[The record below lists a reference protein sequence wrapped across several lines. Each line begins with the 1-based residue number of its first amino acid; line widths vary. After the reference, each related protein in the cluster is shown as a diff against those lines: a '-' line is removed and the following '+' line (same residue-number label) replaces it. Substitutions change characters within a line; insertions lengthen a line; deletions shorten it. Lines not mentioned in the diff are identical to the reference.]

1 MNIKVDT
8 HTHTLASGHAY
19 STIREMAKAAKEKG
33 LEGLAIT
40 DHAPTMPGGPHLFY
54 FQNTKVLP
62 KQMEG
67 VEMLY
72 GVELN
77 ILNEEGDIDLPI
89 DVLDKLDLKIAS
101 IHPPCFQGEITKESI
116 TRTYLNVMDNKRIDI
131 IGHPDDARFPIDYEK
146 LVKKAKETHTLLEIN
161 NSSLHPQS
169 FRQGARKNI
178 TTLLKECQKQQVP
191 VVIGTDSHV
200 DIDVGIC
207 DYVSAVMSEVGFPQE
222 LVVNTKLTKLK
233 AALQSKSSRL

>member
-19 STIREMAKAAKEKG
+19 STIREMAKAAKEHG
-33 LEGLAIT
+33 LEALAIT

-62 KQMEG
+62 REMEG
-67 VEMLY
+67 VQMLY

-77 ILNEEGDIDLPI
+77 ILNEEGEVDLPI
-89 DVLDKLDLKIAS
+89 EVIDKLDIRIAS
-101 IHPPCFQGEITKESI
+101 MHTPCYAGEITKENI
-116 TRTYLNVMDNKRIDI
+116 TRAYMNVMENSRIDI

-146 LVKKAKETHTLLEIN
+146 LVRKAKETNTLLEVN

-169 FRQGARKNI
+169 FRQGAKENI
-178 TTLLKECQKQQVP
+178 RELLKECKKQKVQ

-200 DIDVGIC
+200 DVDVGIC
-207 DYVSAVMSEVGFPQE
+207 NFAAAAMEEVDFPPE
-222 LVVNTKLTKLK
+222 LVANTEFDKLK
-233 AALQSKSSRL
+233 ERLNGKIARL